1 MATVA
6 LYGQVSTFDPETDD
20 WTQYVERLNY
30 YFVANGIDDATKRR
44 AILLS
49 VVGASTYRLI
59 RNLVAPAKPDEK
71 TYKQLVDLVKEH
83 QCPAPSETVQR
94 FRLNT
99 RMRQPN
105 ESISTYVAELRSLI
119 EFCGY
124 PAGEQTNKMLRDR
137 LVCGINNSAIQKKSD
152 FVGFKK
158 ISHSSR
164 KCHAGEKERIPLG
177 EDIRSGVSR
186 ARVRR
191 RKIRSRYELWIVQWG
206 VEW

>member
-30 YFVANGIDDATKRR
+30 YFVANGIDDVTKKR

-59 RNLVAPAKPDEK
+59 RNLVAPGKPDEK

-94 FRLNT
+94 FKFNT
-99 RMRQPN
+99 SSVQDA
-105 ESISTYVAELRSLI
+105 STKRVCLYLCCRTSL
-119 EFCGY
+119 
-124 PAGEQTNKMLRDR
+124 T
-137 LVCGINNSAIQKKSD
+137 
-152 FVGFKK
+152 
-158 ISHSSR
+158 H
-164 KCHAGEKERIPLG
+164 RI
-177 EDIRSGVSR
+177 
-186 ARVRR
+186 
-191 RKIRSRYELWIVQWG
+191 LWISSWRAN
-206 VEW
+206 